1 MKMEVN
7 TYAGSVECYDKMRF
21 LVNKYNQK
29 YKVEIP
35 QENERNM
42 LIKLYE
48 NRRTLSIQEIT
59 DEIRQNVSIY
69 GIFNGYWKQKEML
82 IKIEG
87 IKRRMQ
93 HEVDKSNE
101 TIEKVKSKIQSSN
114 KALVDAREA
123 N

>member
-1 MKMEVN
+1 
-7 TYAGSVECYDKMRF
+7 
-21 LVNKYNQK
+21 
-29 YKVEIP
+29 
-35 QENERNM
+35 M

-48 NRRTLSIQEIT
+48 NRRTLSVQEIT

-101 TIEKVKSKIQSSN
+101 TFEKVKSKIKSSN
-114 KALVDAREA
+114 RALVESRISNKVKEK
-123 N
+123 